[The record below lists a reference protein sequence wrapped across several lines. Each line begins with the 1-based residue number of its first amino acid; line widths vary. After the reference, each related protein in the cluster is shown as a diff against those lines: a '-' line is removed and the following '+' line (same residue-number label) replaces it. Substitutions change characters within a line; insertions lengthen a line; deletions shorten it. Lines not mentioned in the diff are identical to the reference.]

1 MHLKSFDYFRG
12 LAILFIVAGHSCV
25 YWPMDSFYEKV
36 LANLITGGTTFFIF
50 ISGFFFHHVFY
61 PKFQYQQFMVKKAKY
76 VLLPY
81 TLLSLLGFAYF
92 VIYLDR
98 PPYAE
103 IFNTGQINSWYQ
115 YIRLF
120 VQYWWTGSI
129 LDPYWYIPFIM
140 IIFALSPLFIWQIQL
155 PIKVQMGL
163 FIFLLCISSLVH
175 RPLFNLSVIHSVIY
189 FIPVYMAGIMCSLK
203 KERVFKFLEG
213 NNFII
218 GLSVALLSV
227 AQILIY
233 SRYGNFHKEA
243 MLSYAGIDLM
253 LFQKILM
260 CFFLLSVLQ
269 KFENRNIAF
278 LKYIAS
284 ASFAIYFIHPWILY
298 SFSYLSVFERFN
310 FLPGFLG
317 LVVTLSSVMV
327 LSLAIATLFKW
338 AFPNKSRFVIGW

>member
-1 MHLKSFDYFRG
+1 MHLKSFDHFRG

-25 YWPMDSFYEKV
+25 YWPMESFYEKV
-36 LANLITGGTTFFIF
+36 FANLITGGTTFFVF

-61 PKFQYQQFMVKKAKY
+61 PKFQFQQFIVKKAKY

-81 TLLSLLGFAYF
+81 TLLSLLGFACF

-98 PPYAE
+98 PPHAE
-103 IFNTGQINSWYQ
+103 IFNAGQINNWYQ

-120 VQYWWTGSI
+120 VQYWRTGSI

-140 IIFALSPLFIWQIQL
+140 IIFALSPLFFWQIQL
-155 PIKVQMGL
+155 PIKVQVGL

-175 RPLFNLSVIHSVIY
+175 RPLFNLSPIHSVIY

-203 KERVFKFLEG
+203 KEWVFKFLEG
-213 NNFII
+213 NNFIL
-218 GLSVALLSV
+218 GPSFVLLSV

-233 SRYGNFHKEA
+233 SRYGNFQKEA
-243 MLSYAGIDLM
+243 MFSYEGIDLM

-269 KFENRNIAF
+269 KIDNKNIAF

-298 SFSYLSVFERFN
+298 FFDYLSIFKRFN

-317 LVVTLSSVMV
+317 LVFTLSSTMV
-327 LSLAIATLFKW
+327 LSLAIASLFKW
-338 AFPNKSRFVIGW
+338 AFPNKSRCVIGW

>member
-1 MHLKSFDYFRG
+1 MTK
-12 LAILFIVAGHSCV
+12 I
-25 YWPMDSFYEKV
+25 
-36 LANLITGGTTFFIF
+36 
-50 ISGFFFHHVFY
+50 
-61 PKFQYQQFMVKKAKY
+61 
-76 VLLPY
+76 
-81 TLLSLLGFAYF
+81 
-92 VIYLDR
+92 
-98 PPYAE
+98 
-103 IFNTGQINSWYQ
+103 
-115 YIRLF
+115 
-120 VQYWWTGSI
+120 
-129 LDPYWYIPFIM
+129 
-140 IIFALSPLFIWQIQL
+140 
-155 PIKVQMGL
+155 
-163 FIFLLCISSLVH
+163 LVH